1 MGACVR
7 RPTLTFIQYLEEL
20 VAEQAVKIP
29 ADELD
34 LLVAR
39 FGDRVRQ
46 MGRWNVSGDGSLE
59 IPVNVVREAA
69 TQLESHTLMEAVQA
83 LKTGQFAEMLNS
95 CAAVSLIERITDVYR
110 VYFRDLMNRY
120 QSTDDP
126 SEAVR
131 LRDQLVKEI
140 FG

>member
-1 MGACVR
+1 M
-7 RPTLTFIQYLEEL
+7 LTFIQYLEEL

>member
-1 MGACVR
+1 M
-7 RPTLTFIQYLEEL
+7 